1 MTIYKYKACTN
12 RLRFRKMWSCRVSM
26 PWTVRGRDR
35 HHKPAPSCGRSCRR
49 KWSFRETPPTTVQLR
64 SQREEAQEA
73 PRSLPAIKTK
83 MTKYWL
89 TSMSFLQR
97 STRNLNKASLI
108 AWTTQ
113 KRTLPKT
120 QQTRATPTRIRRCLI
135 ILMIKY
141 CKRNS
146 RTSQSKLS
154 MIHIAWVLLMY
165 PFQEESGHHQFLL
178 TNKLNPSIKE
188 RKSCGRIRQQL
199 IFTKLRSE
207 MVEIT
212 KRSGHRG
219 KLMRAMGKAM
229 LWSRRYQVK
238 LRPRSPKPNNYKRKH
253 NMLRSKHSHR
263 FRSSSQSRN
272 SMPSS
277 ERSSSKKRK
286 RRTCW
291 QSRRLQ
297 PRQMPELQYL
307 LESLRMLKK
316 PKQLPQSKKWKD
328 LSRAKRNP
336 QQISNKKETSL
347 KKESHRNPRLT
358 SSKLSMI
365 HKCRWRIR
373 TRKGGSSLKKQKEW
387 PCWTQE
393 LQQQQEVDPRN
404 NLLVKRRRRMTWS
417 CSQSKLFL
425 RWVSPR
431 PYPSKTKWLHQ
442 LSQETIENHIF
453 SLHQPTRQRARLFSK
468 TSAQSRDKT
477 QIHQAYMTHQIHLR
491 VKTTD
496 EQATQSTPTTKT
508 KASLSRGNHSFPLKT
523 ITRLIFLVTKATSV
537 IWITLVR
544 TWIARTHSLTS
555 YLSKIKPRFQLKYL
569 LTSYGL
575 LCSRIKFLWIQMLL
589 SKTQL
594 KIKVL
599 IKVQQLMWPSWFHSS
614 NSNQNRAITINNR
627 SKTSGRLMLPIIIW
641 TMARI
646 QISISFP
653 TNNSFLNIP
662 RPIRCL
668 KDSPSIICKLVKET
682 ITSMGLTTSRIAWQ
696 ICPIC
701 QTSWDLARW
710 GTQTAPRVV
719 MALELDSCF
728 QTPINWTP
736 CRTCCLKTTVK

>member
-1 MTIYKYKACTN
+1 M
-12 RLRFRKMWSCRVSM
+12 L
-26 PWTVRGRDR
+26 WTVTGRDR
-35 HHKPAPSCGRSCRR
+35 HRKPALSCGRSCRR
-49 KWSFRETPPTTVQLR
+49 KWSFRETPPTTVQPR
-64 SQREEAQEA
+64 SRREEAQEA

-83 MTKYWL
+83 MTNYWL

-97 STRNLNKASLI
+97 STRNLNKASSI

-120 QQTRATPTRIRRCLI
+120 QQTRATRTRIHRCLI

-165 PFQEESGHHQFLL
+165 PFRGESGHHLFLL
-178 TNKLNPSIKE
+178 TSKLNRSIKE
-188 RKSCGRIRQQL
+188 RKSCGRIRPLL
-199 IFTKLRSE
+199 IFTKLRSK

-219 KLMRAMGKAM
+219 KLMIVMGKAM

-238 LRPRSPKPNNYKRKH
+238 LRPRSPKPNSYIRKH

-263 FRSSSQSRN
+263 FRSSSQSQN

-286 RRTCW
+286 RKTCW
-291 QSRRLQ
+291 QLRRPQ
-297 PRQMPELQYL
+297 QRQMPELQYL

-336 QQISNKKETSL
+336 QQISNKKETNL

-365 HKCRWRIR
+365 RKCRWRIR
-373 TRKGGSSLKKQKEW
+373 TRKGRSSLKKQKES

-404 NLLVKRRRRMTWS
+404 NPLVKRRRGMRWFY
-417 CSQSKLFL
+417 SQSKLFL
-425 RWVSPR
+425 RWVSLR
-431 PYPSKTKWLHQ
+431 PYPSQTKWLHQ
-442 LSQETIENHIF
+442 LSQETIGNHIF
-453 SLHQPTRQRARLFSK
+453 SLHQPTRPRARLFSK

-477 QIHQAYMTHQIHLR
+477 LIHQAYMTHQIHLR
-491 VKTTD
+491 AKTTD
-496 EQATQSTPTTKT
+496 EQATQSMPTTKT
-508 KASLSRGNHSFPLKT
+508 KASLSRGNHSSPLKT
-523 ITRLIFLVTKATSV
+523 ITRLISQVTKATSV
-537 IWITLVR
+537 IWIMLVR
-544 TWIARTHSLTS
+544 TSIARTHSLTS
-555 YLSKIKPRFQLKYL
+555 FLSKIKPRFQLKYP

-575 LCSRIKFLWIQMLL
+575 LCSRIKFLWMQILL
-589 SKTQL
+589 SKIKL
-594 KIKVL
+594 KIKVP
-599 IKVQQLMWPSWFHSS
+599 IKLQQLMWRSWFHSS
-614 NSNQNRAITINNR
+614 NSNQNRTIIINNR
-627 SKTSGRLMLPIIIW
+627 SKISGHLILPIIIW
-641 TMARI
+641 TMARM

-653 TNNSFLNIP
+653 TNNSLLNML
-662 RPIRCL
+662 RQIRCL
-668 KDSPSIICKLVKET
+668 KDLHSIICKLVKEI
-682 ITSMGLTTSRIAWQ
+682 ITSMGLTTSRTAWQ
-696 ICPIC
+696 ICRIC
-701 QTSWDLARW
+701 QTSWDLGRW
-710 GTQTAPRVV
+710 GTQTAPRVA

-728 QTPINWTP
+728 QTPTNWTP
-736 CRTCCLKTTVK
+736 CRICYPKTTGK